1 MNTARRGI
9 VAGLTGGIACG
20 KSTVARMFAE
30 LGAAVVS
37 ADEISREIVAPGMP
51 AWEEI
56 RAEFG
61 DAVLR
66 PDGTLDRKR
75 LGTIVFSDP
84 AKRRRLEAITHPRIR
99 QVMAERIAAA
109 AAAGGPVIAEIP
121 LLFESEAS
129 RSLVDVVIVVYA
141 DPETQLARLMGR
153 DQLTREQALARIEAQ
168 MPLSEKVKR
177 ADFVI
182 DNGGDLERTR
192 EQVARIWSELL
203 QA

>member
-1 MNTARRGI
+1 M
-9 VAGLTGGIACG
+9 AGLTGGIACG

-109 AAAGGPVIAEIP
+109 AAAGRPVIAEIP